1 MMAAVKSPISALK
14 FASEELRAD
23 KELIRYAIPNYDEFY
38 DEDGNRRHFGSILEH
53 LSEDI
58 KSDRDLILSIVKKDG
73 SALEFVSDK
82 LKADKEV
89 VIEAAASFRGSLD
102 YAETSLQSDPDVLSE
117 IKNKVL
123 ERIENLPS
131 KCLPLD
137 LQWMG
142 DQEGRYG
149 RVVDDPEIM
158 LAVLRRKAG
167 VVGSQPLDYASE
179 RLKDNKEL
187 VIFAVR
193 NDGNWALKHA
203 SERLKNDPDIRKIME
218 EQK

>member
-1 MMAAVKSPISALK
+1 
-14 FASEELRAD
+14 
-23 KELIRYAIPNYDEFY
+23 
-38 DEDGNRRHFGSILEH
+38 
-53 LSEDI
+53 
-58 KSDRDLILSIVKKDG
+58 
-73 SALEFVSDK
+73 
-82 LKADKEV
+82 
-89 VIEAAASFRGSLD
+89 
-102 YAETSLQSDPDVLSE
+102 
-117 IKNKVL
+117 
-123 ERIENLPS
+123 
-131 KCLPLD
+131 
-137 LQWMG
+137 MG
-142 DQEGRYG
+142 DQEGSYG